1 MEPTPG
7 TVYEVSTQ
15 PMAAQ
20 PTLVQEAVPAPVYE
34 AVAETI
40 VPVAPV
46 PTGSLALFT
55 GYANIGI
62 GFVVL
67 VILGMYFAGFGIWV
81 THLHVTHRDEG
92 VEWMERAVTT
102 LFWLLVL
109 LGIMRFI
116 QFYPRI
122 AMQILA
128 VAIVLI
134 GGWFVIKAVQATS
147 EGEDEH

>member
-20 PTLVQEAVPAPVYE
+20 PSSAQE
-34 AVAETI
+34 I
-40 VPVAPV
+40 VPVPMYETLVEVPTTPSA

-55 GYANIGI
+55 SYANIGI

-92 VEWMERAVTT
+92 IEWMERAVTT

-109 LGIMRFI
+109 LGIIRFI
-116 QFYPRI
+116 QFYPQI

-128 VAIVLI
+128 VTIVLL
-134 GGWFVIKAVQATS
+134 GGWFVIKAVQATGA
-147 EGEDEH
+147 EGDEH